1 MIIMIIVCQ
10 ITVYTA
16 ALLHLT
22 PIPIVQGSGLGWVGQ
37 YKAGRPAGLAWQAV
51 QGSAWMVGRLHPD
64 TQTFTGP
71 DIAFLYPVEIFCCL
85 LPISPIKKQAQIG

>member
-51 QGSAWMVGRLHPD
+51 
-64 TQTFTGP
+64 
-71 DIAFLYPVEIFCCL
+71 
-85 LPISPIKKQAQIG
+85 